1 MEERPFVT
9 ILNVSLQC
17 EFLRSVYSENASVI
31 QRVIFSCLILLAL
44 VTNVGCDG
52 DTPTSPTDTTTTT
65 TTTTTVATPVYTEE
79 WVDTLAIG
87 SERFYSFAV
96 TQYGTVNVSLTSVSG
111 QYVPSTVTV
120 SMGLGTPAAETCFT
134 TSSISTQ
141 AGTGPQLTGTYNPGV
156 YCVIIRDVGNLFSAA
171 RFSITVAY
179 P

>member
-1 MEERPFVT
+1 M
-9 ILNVSLQC
+9 
-17 EFLRSVYSENASVI
+17 I
-31 QRVIFSCLILLAL
+31 QRAVFLSPILFAL
-44 VTNVGCDG
+44 VTNLGCNG

-65 TTTTTVATPVYTEE
+65 TTTATAATPVYNDE
-79 WVDTLAIG
+79 WIDTLAVG
-87 SERFYSFAV
+87 GERFYSFTV

-111 QYVPSTVTV
+111 QFVPSTITLG
-120 SMGLGTPAAETCFT
+120 MGLGTPAAETCST

-156 YCVIIRDVGNLFSAA
+156 YCVILRDVGNLFSAA

>member
-1 MEERPFVT
+1 MYFDRA
-9 ILNVSLQC
+9 
-17 EFLRSVYSENASVI
+17 RI
-31 QRVIFSCLILLAL
+31 QRTAFLGSLLFAL
-44 VTNVGCDG
+44 VTGFGCNG
-52 DTPTSPTDTTTTT
+52 DTPTSPTRTRRRRHTTA
-65 TTTTTVATPVYTEE
+65 TTVATPVFTEE
-79 WVDTLAIG
+79 WIDTLAVG
-87 SERFYSFAV
+87 GERFYSFAV

-120 SMGLGTPAAETCFT
+120 GMGLGTPAAETCST

-156 YCVIIRDVGNLFSAA
+156 YCVIVRDVGNLFSAA

>member
-1 MEERPFVT
+1 M
-9 ILNVSLQC
+9 
-17 EFLRSVYSENASVI
+17 I
-31 QRVIFSCLILLAL
+31 QRLYFCGLVLLAL
-44 VTNVGCDG
+44 ATAVGCSD

-65 TTTTTVATPVYTEE
+65 TTTATAAEPVYTEE
-79 WVDTLAIG
+79 WIDTLAIG
-87 SERFYSFAV
+87 GERFYSFTV
-96 TQYGTVNVSLTSVSG
+96 TQAGTVNVSLTSVSG

-120 SMGLGTPAAETCFT
+120 GMGLGTPAAESCST

-171 RFSITVAY
+171 RFAITIAY

>member
-1 MEERPFVT
+1 M
-9 ILNVSLQC
+9 
-17 EFLRSVYSENASVI
+17 I
-31 QRVIFSCLILLAL
+31 QRVVFFCLILLVL
-44 VTNVGCDG
+44 VTNVGCNG

-65 TTTTTVATPVYTEE
+65 TTTTTVAEPVFTEE
-79 WVDTLAIG
+79 WIDTLAVG
-87 SERFYSFAV
+87 GERFYSFAV

-120 SMGLGTPAAETCFT
+120 GMGLGTPAAETCST

-156 YCVIIRDVGNLFSAA
+156 YCVIVRDVGNLFSAA